1 MFDRS
6 RTAGPNA
13 RILLKGATVISVDPA
28 IGDFDQ
34 GDVLIRGRRIE
45 AVDTDLSAV
54 AADGGAIVIEMGG
67 MIVMP
72 GIVDGH
78 RHCWQNQ
85 FRRVI
90 PDVDLAEYVKTLHG
104 DFALEYRPH
113 DIYVGNFLTMLTL
126 LDAGVTCINDCAHNT
141 RTRAHADAA
150 FKSYADSGIRA
161 VHAGAPSS
169 TGVWEEHL
177 PQDLV
182 RLREQFCAQSDSLT
196 TVRMLIDMRRVRP
209 VPDLLRLR
217 ARQRLGITM
226 DAVMGQRCD
235 EIVDLGRD
243 GLLGPDLTLI
253 HCNDMPEEGWRLIA
267 EAGTKITLAT
277 TSEQQLGLGS
287 GVPVIQAALDHGIR
301 PCLSGD
307 VEVCLAG
314 DMFTQMRT
322 TLTTQRM
329 LAKARKYRGETDA
342 PTLIDHRDVLEFT
355 TRHAAEAVG
364 LGDQIGTL
372 TPGKYADLIAI
383 RAEDLNNMPVNNAIG
398 TIVLATESKNID
410 MVFVAGR
417 LRKWRGK
424 LIGQDIDALR
434 TMVRDSRDY
443 IAVAGRLR
451 HPADARDPSEARR
464 DPAPARGQLRRDRR
478 SADARNVGPPRS
490 TVSAQAAT
498 EIPRMERRL

>member
-1 MFDRS
+1 VRAYYEQSPSYWAAIKDKLDR
-6 RTAGPNA
+6 AGA
-13 RILLKGATVISVDPA
+13 GDRILFTGATVVTLDPA
-28 IGDFDQ
+28 IGDFDE
-34 GDVLIRGRRIE
+34 GDVLVRGKRIE
-45 AVDTDLSAV
+45 AVGSNLSD
-54 AADGGAIVIEMGG
+54 AADDAIVIEMGG

-72 GIVDGH
+72 GLVDGH

-90 PDVDLAEYVKTLHG
+90 PDADLSEYVKTLHG
-104 DFALEYRPH
+104 DFAVEYRPH
-113 DIYVGNFLTMLTL
+113 DLYVGNFLTMLTL
-126 LDAGVTCINDCAHNT
+126 LDSGVTCITDCSHNL
-141 RTRAHADAA
+141 RTRAHADAV

-161 VHAGAPSS
+161 VHAGGPSN

-177 PQDLV
+177 PQDLIRV
-182 RLREQFCAQSDSLT
+182 REQYCSAADSLT
-196 TVRMLIDMRRVRP
+196 TVRMFIDMRRPRP
-209 VPDLLRLR
+209 VPELFAF
-217 ARQRLGITM
+217 AREHGFGITM
-226 DAVMGQRCD
+226 DAIMGQRCD
-235 EIVDLGRD
+235 EIVELGRD

-287 GVPVIQAALDHGIR
+287 GVPVVQAALDHGIR

-329 LAKARKYRGETDA
+329 LAKARKFRGENDA
-342 PTLIDHRDVLEFT
+342 PALISHRDVLEFT

-364 LGDQIGTL
+364 LGDRIGTL
-372 TPGKYADLIAI
+372 SPGKYADLICI
-383 RAEDLNNMPVNNAIG
+383 RAEDVNNMPVNNAVG
-398 TIVLATESKNID
+398 TIVLATESRNID

-417 LRKWRGK
+417 PRKWRGE
-424 LIGQDIDALR
+424 LVGQDVDALR

-443 IAVAGRLR
+443 IASRVGFDLSPTREIRLKHDEIQDRHAGSFDSIDDLLT
-451 HPADARDPSEARR
+451 
-464 DPAPARGQLRRDRR
+464 RG
-478 SADARNVGPPRS
+478 
-490 TVSAQAAT
+490 T
-498 EIPRMERRL
+498 

>member
-1 MFDRS
+1 MPSPGVRAYYEQSSSEWAALYGRLRS
-6 RTAGPNA
+6 AGPSA
-13 RILLKGATVISVDPA
+13 RILLRGSTVITVDSS

-34 GDVLIRGRRIE
+34 GDVLIHGRRIE
-45 AVDTDLSAV
+45 AVGADLSAA

-126 LDAGVTCINDCAHNT
+126 IDAGVTCITDCAHNT
-141 RTRAHADAA
+141 RTRAHADAT

-169 TGVWEEHL
+169 TGAWEEHL

-182 RLREQFCAQSDSLT
+182 RLREQYCAQPDSLT
-196 TVRMLIDMRRVRP
+196 SVRMLIDMRRVMP
-209 VPDLLRLR
+209 VPDLLAF
-217 ARQRLGITM
+217 ARDNRLGITM
-226 DAVMGQRCD
+226 DAVMGRRCE
-235 EIVDLGRD
+235 EIVELGRA
-243 GLLGPDLTLI
+243 GLLGPDLTLV

-267 EAGTKITLAT
+267 KAGTKVTLAT

-287 GVPVIQAALDHGIR
+287 GVPVIQEALDHGIR

-329 LAKARKYRGETDA
+329 LAKARKFRGEEKA
-342 PTLIDHRDVLEFT
+342 PKLIDHRDVIEFA
-355 TRHAAEAVG
+355 TRRAAEAVG

-372 TPGKYADLIAI
+372 TPGKYADIIAI
-383 RAEDLNNMPVNNAIG
+383 RAEELNNMPLNNAIG
-398 TIVLATESKNID
+398 TIALATESRNID
-410 MVFVAGR
+410 MVFVAGS
-417 LRKWRGK
+417 LRKWQGQ
-424 LIGQDIDALR
+424 LIGYDIDALR
-434 TMVRDSRDY
+434 RIVRDSRDH
-443 IAVAGRLR
+443 IASRVGFDIKPTR
-451 HPADARDPSEARR
+451 HIHLEHEQIQHRHEGSFDAIDDLLS
-464 DPAPARGQLRRDRR
+464 G
-478 SADARNVGPPRS
+478 G
-490 TVSAQAAT
+490 T
-498 EIPRMERRL
+498 

>member
-1 MFDRS
+1 MAQASVRS
-6 RTAGPNA
+6 YYEQTPKEWAALFRELRAAKPDT
-13 RILLKGATVISVDPA
+13 RILLKGATVITVDPA

-34 GDVLIRGRRIE
+34 GDVLIHGRRIE
-45 AVDTDLSAV
+45 AVAADLTVA
-54 AADGGAIVIEMGG
+54 AADGHAIVIEMGG

-90 PDVDLAEYVKTLHG
+90 PDVDLAEYVNTLHG

-126 LDAGVTCINDCAHNT
+126 LEAGVTCINDCSHNT

-169 TGVWEEHL
+169 TGLWEQHL
-177 PQDLV
+177 PQDLI
-182 RLREQFCAQSDSLT
+182 RLREEFCTGQDSLT
-196 TVRMLIDMRRVRP
+196 SVRMLIDMRRVMP
-209 VPDLLRLR
+209 VPDLLAF
-217 ARQRLGITM
+217 ARDNGFGVTM
-226 DAVMGQRCD
+226 DAVMGQRCE
-235 EIVDLGRD
+235 EIVDLGRE
-243 GLLGPDLTLI
+243 GLLGSDLTLI
-253 HCNDMPEEGWRLIA
+253 HCNDMPEKGWRLIA
-267 EAGTKITLAT
+267 EAETKITLAT

-287 GVPVIQAALDHGIR
+287 GVPVIQEALDHGIR

-329 LAKARKYRGETDA
+329 LAKARKYRGDQKA
-342 PTLIDHRDVLEFT
+342 PALIDHRDVIEFA
-355 TRHAAEAVG
+355 TRRAAEAVG

-372 TPGKYADLIAI
+372 TPGKYADIIAI
-383 RAEDLNNMPVNNAIG
+383 RAEDLNNMPMNNAIG
-398 TIVLATESKNID
+398 TIALATESQNID
-410 MVFVAGR
+410 MVFVAGS

-424 LIGQDIDALR
+424 LIGQDIDTLR
-434 TMVRDSRDY
+434 EMVHDSRNY
-443 IAVAGRLR
+443 IASRVGFDIKPTRHIRLKHDEIQHR
-451 HPADARDPSEARR
+451 HKGSFDAID
-464 DPAPARGQLRRDRR
+464 DLLTRG
-478 SADARNVGPPRS
+478 
-490 TVSAQAAT
+490 T
-498 EIPRMERRL
+498 

>member
-1 MFDRS
+1 MRARRYYEQTPAEWAAIKEKLDR
-6 RTAGPNA
+6 AGSSD
-13 RILLKGATVISVDPA
+13 RILLKGATVVTVEPS
-28 IGDFDQ
+28 IGDFDE
-34 GDVLIRGRRIE
+34 GDILIRGKRIE
-45 AVDTDLSAV
+45 AVGADLSD
-54 AADGGAIVIEMGG
+54 AAENGGAIILEMGG

-72 GIVDGH
+72 GLIDGH

-90 PDVDLAEYVKTLHG
+90 PDADLSEYVKTLHG
-104 DFALEYRPH
+104 DFAVEYRPH
-113 DIYVGNFLTMLTL
+113 DLYVGNFLTMLTL
-126 LDAGVTCINDCAHNT
+126 LDSGVTCITDCSHNL
-141 RTRAHADAA
+141 RTRAHADAV

-161 VHAGAPSS
+161 VHAGGPSN

-177 PQDLV
+177 PQDLIRV
-182 RLREQFCAQSDSLT
+182 REQYCSAADSLT
-196 TVRMLIDMRRVRP
+196 TVRMFIDMRRPWP
-209 VPDLLRLR
+209 VPDLFAF
-217 ARQRLGITM
+217 ARQHGFGITM
-226 DAVMGQRCD
+226 DAIMGQRCD
-235 EIVDLGRD
+235 EIVELGRD

-322 TLTTQRM
+322 TVTTQRM
-329 LAKARKYRGETDA
+329 LAKARKFRGEDDA
-342 PTLIDHRDVLEFT
+342 PALVSHRDVLEFT

-372 TPGKYADLIAI
+372 MPGKYADLVCI
-383 RAEDLNNMPVNNAIG
+383 RAEDINNMPVNNAIG
-398 TIVLATESKNID
+398 TIVLATESGNID

-417 LRKWRGK
+417 LRKWQGR
-424 LIGQDIDALR
+424 LVGQDIGALR

-443 IAVAGRLR
+443 IASRVGFDIRPTHEIRLKHDEIQHR
-451 HPADARDPSEARR
+451 HVGDFNSID
-464 DPAPARGQLRRDRR
+464 DLLTRG
-478 SADARNVGPPRS
+478 
-490 TVSAQAAT
+490 T
-498 EIPRMERRL
+498 

>member
-1 MFDRS
+1 MPQARVHPYYKQTPKEWAALFDQL

-13 RILLKGATVISVDPA
+13 RILLKGATVITVDPA

-34 GDVLIRGRRIE
+34 GDVLIRGRSIE
-45 AVDTDLSAV
+45 AVAADLSA
-54 AADGGAIVIEMGG
+54 AAVDGGAIVIEMGG
-67 MIVMP
+67 MIIMP

-182 RLREQFCAQSDSLT
+182 RLRERFCAHQDSLT
-196 TVRMLIDMRRVRP
+196 SVRMLIDMRRVMP
-209 VPDLLRLR
+209 VPDLLAF
-217 ARQRLGITM
+217 ARDNGLGITM
-226 DAVMGQRCD
+226 DAVMGQRCE
-235 EIVDLGRD
+235 EIVDLGHD
-243 GLLGPDLTLI
+243 GLLGPDLTLV

-267 EAGTKITLAT
+267 EAGTKLTLAT

-287 GVPVIQAALDHGIR
+287 GVPVIQEALDHGIR

-329 LAKARKYRGETDA
+329 LAKARKYRGEEKA
-342 PTLIDHRDVLEFT
+342 PKLIDHRDVIEFA
-355 TRHAAEAVG
+355 TRRAAEAVG

-372 TPGKYADLIAI
+372 TPGKYADIIAI
-383 RAEDLNNMPVNNAIG
+383 RAEDLNNMPMNNAIG
-398 TIVLATESKNID
+398 TIALATESRNID
-410 MVFVAGR
+410 MVFVAGS
-417 LRKWRGK
+417 LRKWRGE

-434 TMVRDSRDY
+434 EMVRDSRDY
-443 IAVAGRLR
+443 VASRVGFEIRPTRHIRLEHDEIQHR
-451 HPADARDPSEARR
+451 HKGSFAAIDDLLT
-464 DPAPARGQLRRDRR
+464 RG
-478 SADARNVGPPRS
+478 
-490 TVSAQAAT
+490 T
-498 EIPRMERRL
+498 

>member
-1 MFDRS
+1 MRARPYYKQTPAEWEAIKEKLDR
-6 RTAGPNA
+6 AGPRD
-13 RILLKGATVISVDPA
+13 RILFKGATVVTVDPT

-34 GDVLIRGRRIE
+34 GDILVTGNRIE
-45 AVDTDLSAV
+45 AVGADLSD
-54 AADGGAIVIEMGG
+54 AAGDAIVIEMGG

-72 GIVDGH
+72 GLVDGH

-90 PDVDLAEYVKTLHG
+90 PDADLSEYVKTLHG
-104 DFALEYRPH
+104 DFAVEYRPH
-113 DIYVGNFLTMLTL
+113 DLYVGNFLTMLTL
-126 LDAGVTCINDCAHNT
+126 LDAGVTCITDCSHNL
-141 RTRAHADAA
+141 RTRAHADAV

-161 VHAGAPSS
+161 VHAGGPSN
-169 TGVWEEHL
+169 TGVWDEHL
-177 PQDLV
+177 PQDLIRV
-182 RLREQFCAQSDSLT
+182 REQYCSAVDSLT
-196 TVRMLIDMRRVRP
+196 TVRMFIDMRRPMP
-209 VPDLLRLR
+209 VPDLFAF
-217 ARQRLGITM
+217 AREHGFGITM
-226 DAVMGQRCD
+226 DAIMGQRCD
-235 EIVDLGRD
+235 EIVELGRD

-267 EAGTKITLAT
+267 DAGTKITLAT

-322 TLTTQRM
+322 TVTTQRM
-329 LAKARKYRGETDA
+329 LAKARKFRGENDA
-342 PTLIDHRDVLEFT
+342 PALIGHRDVLEFT

-372 TPGKYADLIAI
+372 TPGKYADLVCI
-383 RAEDLNNMPVNNAIG
+383 RAEDINNMPVNNAIG
-398 TIVLATESKNID
+398 TIVLATESRNID

-417 LRKWRGK
+417 PRKWQGR
-424 LIGQDIDALR
+424 LVDQDIGALR

-443 IAVAGRLR
+443 IASRVGFDIRPTREIRLKHDEIQHR
-451 HPADARDPSEARR
+451 HEGSFDSID
-464 DPAPARGQLRRDRR
+464 DLLTRG
-478 SADARNVGPPRS
+478 
-490 TVSAQAAT
+490 T
-498 EIPRMERRL
+498 